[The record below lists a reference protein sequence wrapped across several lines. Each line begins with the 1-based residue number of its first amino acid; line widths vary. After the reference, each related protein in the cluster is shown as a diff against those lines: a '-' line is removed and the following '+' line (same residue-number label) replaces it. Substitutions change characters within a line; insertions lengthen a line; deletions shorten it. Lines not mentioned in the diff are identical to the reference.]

1 MEENFTPDAIDLKL
15 LTLLQDDASQ
25 SNQALAER
33 ACVSPPTCLRR
44 VRRLRETGWIEGVT
58 AIVNIDRLATH
69 LGHGLTVVAEVTLER
84 QNAEALDHF
93 EQLVV
98 TQPAVQQCYR
108 VTPGPDFVL
117 IVQVPDM
124 PAWNHLAGTVL
135 RADQN
140 VRNVKAYFSVR
151 RAKFTPKVPIP
162 IEKR

>member
-1 MEENFTPDAIDLKL
+1 MESTFIPDAIDLKL
-15 LTLLQDDASQ
+15 LALLQDDASQ

-44 VRRLRETGWIEGVT
+44 VRRLREAGWIEGVT
-58 AIVNIDRLATH
+58 AILSTDRLAAH

-84 QNAEALDHF
+84 QNAEALDQF
-93 EQLVV
+93 EQLAV
-98 TQPAVQQCYR
+98 TQAAVQQCYR

-124 PAWNHLAGTVL
+124 PAWSLLAGTVL
-135 RADQN
+135 RADHN

-151 RAKFTPKVPIP
+151 RAKFAPKVPIP
-162 IEKR
+162 TDKW